1 MRLSVQNSLDTCI
14 TNPSKNFEPKKKKK
28 KKNLFNFKNLIIF
41 KREQIPDV
49 IYYFAN
55 ELLTQIAHRPLKNMW
70 RVKSWVQDQQGK

>member
-14 TNPSKNFEPKKKKK
+14 TNPSKIFEPKKK

-55 ELLTQIAHRPLKNMW
+55 ELLTQIAHRPLKNMR